1 MVSDGKAS
9 HVWPAVQ
16 GMHLSAAGRA
26 ACILTGERLQ
36 DLYRVGR
43 RRGLHARVR
52 GGSLRTPMRAGDR
65 FQRETALR
73 FERQPGFAREAAGT
87 QQLWRSGS
95 EGAEHFADIGYAQ
108 YARAREALA
117 EHWAD
122 EILEIADDAT
132 NDWMGRQRRDGV
144 TEIVL
149 NRDHVERSKQRI
161 DARKWLLSKAL
172 PKVYGDRQSVEGKFT
187 VDWAEV
193 CQQAADR
200 WKKEEGG

>member
-1 MVSDGKAS
+1 M
-9 HVWPAVQ
+9 PAQ
-16 GMHLSAAGRA
+16 S
-26 ACILTGERLQ
+26 T
-36 DLYRVGR
+36 
-43 RRGLHARVR
+43 VR
-52 GGSLRTPMRAGDR
+52 KWTIAN
-65 FQRETALR
+65 
-73 FERQPGFAREAAGT
+73 
-87 QQLWRSGS
+87 
-95 EGAEHFADIGYAQ
+95 EHGCYAQ

-172 PKVYGDRQSVEGKFT
+172 PKAYGDRQSVEGKFT
-187 VDWAEV
+187 VDWAQV
-193 CQQAADR
+193 CMEAAEKY
-200 WKKEEGG
+200 KKEEGG

>member
-1 MVSDGKAS
+1 MFVVTEAD
-9 HVWPAVQ
+9 
-16 GMHLSAAGRA
+16 AAA
-26 ACILTGERLQ
+26 I
-36 DLYRVGR
+36 
-43 RRGLHARVR
+43 
-52 GGSLRTPMRAGDR
+52 GDV
-65 FQRETALR
+65 FQH
-73 FERQPGFAREAAGT
+73 GC
-87 QQLWRSGS
+87 
-95 EGAEHFADIGYAQ
+95 YAQ

-172 PKVYGDRQSVEGKFT
+172 PKVYGDRQSVEGKFS
-187 VDWAEV
+187 VDWAQV
-193 CQQAADR
+193 CQEAAEKY
-200 WKKEEGG
+200 KKEGDGQVSNR

>member
-1 MVSDGKAS
+1 LARSAGGVLFRQCFRTEL
-9 HVWPAVQ
+9 PAEIQMNGTWTVTRN
-16 GMHLSAAGRA
+16 A
-26 ACILTGERLQ
+26 
-36 DLYRVGR
+36 V
-43 RRGLHARVR
+43 
-52 GGSLRTPMRAGDR
+52 TPVH
-65 FQRETALR
+65 
-73 FERQPGFAREAAGT
+73 
-87 QQLWRSGS
+87 
-95 EGAEHFADIGYAQ
+95 GANEHGCYAQ

-172 PKVYGDRQSVEGKFT
+172 PKVYGDRQSVEGKFS
-187 VDWAEV
+187 VDWAQV
-193 CQQAADR
+193 CQEAAEKY
-200 WKKEEGG
+200 KKDEGE